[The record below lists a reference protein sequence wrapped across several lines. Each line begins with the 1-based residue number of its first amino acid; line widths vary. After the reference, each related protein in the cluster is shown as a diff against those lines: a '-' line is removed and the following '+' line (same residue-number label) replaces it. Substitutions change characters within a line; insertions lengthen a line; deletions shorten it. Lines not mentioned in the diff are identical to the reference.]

1 MTIPKKNIDYVRWQ
15 NRSFRFYLGA
25 RLLLLNEMYSPA
37 CYSLVMSI
45 ELLLKATLIYWD
57 KSFRPED
64 YNHNFNKLIKTLN
77 NKVPNSRSLDVPE
90 YFYAGDRYLT
100 VTRYPSND
108 LGFLI
113 PTRTLGD
120 LDKCYADI
128 LMFVPYQFNTELINT
143 LETTKNP
150 SNDLCVLRKKNQ
162 QITRIRRFLK
172 SHFRKTDLTS

>member
-1 MTIPKKNIDYVRWQ
+1 MIISKQNIDYVRWQ

-25 RLLLLNEMYSPA
+25 RLLLFNKIYSPA

-45 ELLLKATLIYWD
+45 ELLLKATLLYWD

-64 YNHNFNKLIKTLN
+64 YNHNLNKLIKTLK
-77 NKVPNSRSLDVPE
+77 NKVPNSKSFDVPK
-90 YFYAGDRYLT
+90 YFSAGDRYLT

-113 PTRTLGD
+113 PTRTLVD
-120 LDKCYADI
+120 LDRCYADI
-128 LMFVPYQFNTELINT
+128 LMFVPYQFNTELIST

-150 SNDLCVLRKKNQ
+150 SNELRVLRKFNQ
-162 QITRIRRFLK
+162 QIPRIRKFLRP
-172 SHFRKTDLTS
+172 HFRKQP